1 MLKFAEHTEYSSHK
15 TKHGESAMKYLRGF
29 LLRNKNIW
37 ATYCHLQ
44 AIASD
49 N

>member
-1 MLKFAEHTEYSSHK
+1 MLKFAEHTEYNSHK

-29 LLRNKNIW
+29 LLRNKNIC
-37 ATYCHLQ
+37 TTCCHLQ
-44 AIASD
+44 AIVSD